1 MLKFSSEAE
10 LQFEQRREGGMF
22 DRKKFDQEKLD
33 SISKAKADSK
43 LIQKGLEFVEYSDK
57 HRYGYNWTWMG
68 LPIIQMPEDIVLTQ
82 ELIWELKPDYVIEL
96 GIAWGGSLAMYA
108 SFMELSGKGQVI
120 GIDITIPEHNAE
132 AIMSCPVSSRISLIR
147 GSSIDKSLFDNV
159 AARIPKG
166 SKVIMV
172 LDSNHTHEHVYKE
185 LILWSPLVHAG
196 SYIIVSDTIVEHIP
210 AQVHRPRHWG
220 PGNNPGTAAIKFLNE
235 NSRFTSDNSYSDRA
249 IASFNP
255 AGYLKALLN

>member
-1 MLKFSSEAE
+1 M
-10 LQFEQRREGGMF
+10 FE
-22 DRKKFDQEKLD
+22 RKKFDREKID
-33 SISKAKADSK
+33 SISEARADGK
-43 LIQKGLEFVEYSDK
+43 LIQKGLDFVEYSDK
-57 HRYGYNWTWMG
+57 HRYGYNWTWMD

-82 ELIWELKPDYVIEL
+82 ELLWELKPDFVIEL

-108 SFMELSGKGQVI
+108 AFMELSGKGQVI
-120 GIDITIPEHNAE
+120 GIDITIPKHNAE
-132 AIMSCPVSSRISLIR
+132 AIMSCPVSSRISLIE

-166 SKVIMV
+166 SKVMMV

-185 LILWSPLVHAG
+185 LTLWSPLVHAD

-210 AQVHRPRHWG
+210 AQDHRPRPWG
-220 PGNNPGTAAIKFLNE
+220 PGNNPGTAAIKFLSE
-235 NSRFTSDNSYSDRA
+235 NPRFTSENSYSDRA